1 LNHRLRLLVIGILV
15 ISFSISFVARMQPAD
30 YGFELNEFDPF
41 FNFRATKFIVDNGY
55 VEYFAWHDDKSW
67 YPDGRNVSATSQVM
81 LHITTAALYQSF
93 GMGQSLYDFTI
104 LFPVII
110 GSLTT
115 IVIFALVRV
124 LGGTTAGLLASLFFA
139 VSMPVIIRG
148 TVGWFKSEPLGLFYG
163 FLGVYLFLSGIKS
176 DNGKVSFFK
185 LIAGGVFVSLGI
197 SSWGGTQF
205 FVILLVL
212 FFLGIPFL
220 RKDKKF
226 ITWALPVFVS
236 ALLLTITIFER
247 PGIGFVLGYGGLGLI
262 GSTVFVLS
270 FFQIQKIKVKN
281 NIRYGFL
288 LLGGFVLIGISSI
301 VTNAVSLP
309 SFRYLNAVNP
319 FLSSDNTI
327 VQSVAEHSSV
337 TMEQLFPSLS
347 VLMIFSGI
355 GVWLL
360 FHIKEN
366 QNFHIKNDMILF
378 ALIIGFVGIY
388 ISSAFIRLEIFGSIA
403 VIVLASIGVS
413 LLISNVLKKHS
424 KNSLSSIAKFSFVVV
439 IIVLL
444 TIPVALPVNANWINV
459 VKIPPTILH
468 GGTHFNITTNDWG
481 DALEWIKGNTEHDA
495 VIAAWWDY
503 GYWITAIADRTTLI
517 DNATINQVQI
527 KKVAKIFLS
536 TPDDAW
542 KQLTDME
549 VDYVLVY
556 IAAQKLSN
564 DIYSPFYALGG
575 GGDEDKKYWLLRIAE
590 MPLQEYLYSDNVTGT
605 EKFWNS
611 TLLGKMIPFTPLG
624 YLDLSEYS
632 QAEDYQSGYVLYL
645 KDIKYD
651 SNSNEPLQLVYT
663 SPSFDRISE
672 GEVSGIIIYKI
683 NTEYSSI
690 P

>member
-1 LNHRLRLLVIGILV
+1 
-15 ISFSISFVARMQPAD
+15 MQPAD

-197 SSWGGTQF
+197 SSWGGSQF

-236 ALLLTITIFER
+236 ALLLTIAMFER
-247 PGIGFVLGYGGLGLI
+247 PGVGFVLGYGGLGLI
-262 GSTVFVLS
+262 GSTVFVLL

-288 LLGGFVLIGISSI
+288 LLGGFVLVGISSI

-424 KNSLSSIAKFSFVVV
+424 KNSLSSIAKFSFVAV
-439 IIVLL
+439 IIILL

-590 MPLQEYLYSDNVTGT
+590 MPLQEYLYSDNATGT

-683 NTEYSSI
+683 NKEYDLI

>member
-110 GSLTT
+110 GSLTA

-226 ITWALPVFVS
+226 IAWALPVFVS
-236 ALLLTITIFER
+236 ALLLTIAIFER
-247 PGIGFVLGYGGLGLI
+247 PGVDFVLGYGGLGLI

-270 FFQIQKIKVKN
+270 FFQIQKIKIKN

-366 QNFHIKNDMILF
+366 QNFHIKNDMVLF

-424 KNSLSSIAKFSFVVV
+424 KNSLSSIAKFSFVAV

-564 DIYSPFYALGG
+564 DNYSPFYVLGG

-590 MPLQEYLYSDNVTGT
+590 MPLQEYLYSDNATGT

-645 KDIKYD
+645 KDIKYS
-651 SNSNEPLQLVYT
+651 SNSNEPLQMVYT

-683 NTEYSSI
+683 NKEYDLI

>member
-1 LNHRLRLLVIGILV
+1 
-15 ISFSISFVARMQPAD
+15 MQPAD

-110 GSLTT
+110 GSLTA

-236 ALLLTITIFER
+236 ALLLTIAMFER
-247 PGIGFVLGYGGLGLI
+247 PGVGFVLGYGGLGLI

-288 LLGGFVLIGISSI
+288 LLGGFVLVGISSI

-424 KNSLSSIAKFSFVVV
+424 KNSLSSIAKFSFVAV

-517 DNATINQVQI
+517 DNATINQAQI

-590 MPLQEYLYSDNVTGT
+590 MPLQEYLYSDNATGT

-683 NTEYSSI
+683 NKEYDLI

>member
-1 LNHRLRLLVIGILV
+1 
-15 ISFSISFVARMQPAD
+15 MQPAD

-197 SSWGGTQF
+197 SSWGGSQF

-236 ALLLTITIFER
+236 ALLLTIAMFER
-247 PGIGFVLGYGGLGLI
+247 PGVGFVLGYGGLGLI
-262 GSTVFVLS
+262 GSTVFVLL

-424 KNSLSSIAKFSFVVV
+424 KNSLSSIAKFSFVAV
-439 IIVLL
+439 IIILL

-517 DNATINQVQI
+517 DNATINQSQI

-556 IAAQKLSN
+556 VAAQKLSN

-590 MPLQEYLYSDNVTGT
+590 MPLQEYLYSDNATGT

-632 QAEDYQSGYVLYL
+632 QAEDQSGYVLYL
-645 KDIKYD
+645 KDIKYS
-651 SNSNEPLQLVYT
+651 SNSNEPLQMVYT

-683 NTEYSSI
+683 NKEYDLI

>member
-1 LNHRLRLLVIGILV
+1 
-15 ISFSISFVARMQPAD
+15 MQPAD

-236 ALLLTITIFER
+236 ALLLTIAMFER
-247 PGIGFVLGYGGLGLI
+247 PGVGFVLGYGGLGLI

-366 QNFHIKNDMILF
+366 QNFHIKNDMVLF

-403 VIVLASIGVS
+403 VIVLASIGIS

-424 KNSLSSIAKFSFVVV
+424 KNSLSSITKFSFVVV

-517 DNATINQVQI
+517 DNATINQSQI

-556 IAAQKLSN
+556 VAAQKLSN

-590 MPLQEYLYSDNVTGT
+590 MPLQEYLYSDNATGT

-683 NTEYSSI
+683 NKEYSSI

>member
-1 LNHRLRLLVIGILV
+1 
-15 ISFSISFVARMQPAD
+15 MQPAD

-236 ALLLTITIFER
+236 ALLLTIAIFER
-247 PGIGFVLGYGGLGLI
+247 PGAGFVLGYGGLGLI

-288 LLGGFVLIGISSI
+288 LLGGFVLVGISSI

-424 KNSLSSIAKFSFVVV
+424 KNSLSSIAKFSFVAV

-517 DNATINQVQI
+517 DNATINQTQI

-590 MPLQEYLYSDNVTGT
+590 MPLQEYLYSDNATGT

-632 QAEDYQSGYVLYL
+632 QAEDYQSGYVIYL

-683 NTEYSSI
+683 NKEYDLI

>member
-1 LNHRLRLLVIGILV
+1 
-15 ISFSISFVARMQPAD
+15 MQPAD

-110 GSLTT
+110 GSLTA

-148 TVGWFKSEPLGLFYG
+148 MVGWFKSEPLGLFYG

-236 ALLLTITIFER
+236 ALLLTIAMFER
-247 PGIGFVLGYGGLGLI
+247 PGVGFVLGYGGLGLI

-288 LLGGFVLIGISSI
+288 LLGGFVLVGISSI

-424 KNSLSSIAKFSFVVV
+424 KNSLSSIAKFSFVAV

-503 GYWITAIADRTTLI
+503 GYWITAIGDRTTLI
-517 DNATINQVQI
+517 DNATINQSQI

-590 MPLQEYLYSDNVTGT
+590 MPLQEYLYSDNATGT

-632 QAEDYQSGYVLYL
+632 QAEDYQSGYVIYL

-683 NTEYSSI
+683 NKEYDLI

>member
-1 LNHRLRLLVIGILV
+1 
-15 ISFSISFVARMQPAD
+15 MQPAD

-236 ALLLTITIFER
+236 ALLLTIAMFER
-247 PGIGFVLGYGGLGLI
+247 PGVGFVLGYGGLGLI

-288 LLGGFVLIGISSI
+288 LLGGFVLVGISSI

-424 KNSLSSIAKFSFVVV
+424 KNSLSSIAKFSFVAV
-439 IIVLL
+439 IIILL

-517 DNATINQVQI
+517 DNATINQSQI

-590 MPLQEYLYSDNVTGT
+590 MPLQEYLYSDNATGT

-683 NTEYSSI
+683 NKEYSSI

>member
-1 LNHRLRLLVIGILV
+1 
-15 ISFSISFVARMQPAD
+15 MQPAD

-226 ITWALPVFVS
+226 IAWALPVFVS

-247 PGIGFVLGYGGLGLI
+247 PGVGFVLGYGGLGLI

-288 LLGGFVLIGISSI
+288 LLGGFVLVGISSI

-424 KNSLSSIAKFSFVVV
+424 KNSLSSIAKFSFVAV

-517 DNATINQVQI
+517 DNATINQAQI

-590 MPLQEYLYSDNVTGT
+590 MPLQEYLYSDNATGT

-632 QAEDYQSGYVLYL
+632 QAEDYQSGYVIYL

-683 NTEYSSI
+683 NKEYSSI

>member
-1 LNHRLRLLVIGILV
+1 
-15 ISFSISFVARMQPAD
+15 MQPAD

-148 TVGWFKSEPLGLFYG
+148 MVGWFKSEPLGLFYG

-236 ALLLTITIFER
+236 ALLLTIAMFER
-247 PGIGFVLGYGGLGLI
+247 PGVGFVLGYGGLGLI

-424 KNSLSSIAKFSFVVV
+424 KNSLSSIAKFSFVAV

-503 GYWITAIADRTTLI
+503 GYWITAIGDRTTLI
-517 DNATINQVQI
+517 DNATINQSQI

-590 MPLQEYLYSDNVTGT
+590 MPLQEYLYSDNATGT

-651 SNSNEPLQLVYT
+651 SNSNEPLQMVYT

-683 NTEYSSI
+683 NKEYDLI

>member
-1 LNHRLRLLVIGILV
+1 
-15 ISFSISFVARMQPAD
+15 MQPAD

-93 GMGQSLYDFTI
+93 GMDQSLYDFTI

-236 ALLLTITIFER
+236 ALLLTIAIFER
-247 PGIGFVLGYGGLGLI
+247 PGAGFVLGYGGLGLI

-288 LLGGFVLIGISSI
+288 LLGGFVLVGISSI

-424 KNSLSSIAKFSFVVV
+424 KNSLSSIAKFSFVAV

-517 DNATINQVQI
+517 DNATINQTQI

-542 KQLTDME
+542 KQLTEME

-556 IAAQKLSN
+556 VAAQKLSN

-575 GGDEDKKYWLLRIAE
+575 GGDEDKKYWILRIAE
-590 MPLQEYLYSDNVTGT
+590 MPLQEYLYSDNATGT
-605 EKFWNS
+605 EKFWNN

-645 KDIKYD
+645 KDVKYG

-683 NTEYSSI
+683 NKEYSSI
-690 P
+690 PLI

>member
-110 GSLTT
+110 GSLTA

-236 ALLLTITIFER
+236 ALLLTIAIFER
-247 PGIGFVLGYGGLGLI
+247 PGAGFVLGYGGLGLI

-270 FFQIQKIKVKN
+270 FFLIQKIKVKN

-288 LLGGFVLIGISSI
+288 LLGGFVLVGISSI

-366 QNFHIKNDMILF
+366 QNFHIKNDMVLF

-424 KNSLSSIAKFSFVVV
+424 KNSLSSIAKFSFVAV

-517 DNATINQVQI
+517 DNATINQIQI

-542 KQLTDME
+542 KQLTEIE

-556 IAAQKLSN
+556 VAAQKLSN

-590 MPLQEYLYSDNVTGT
+590 MPLQEYLYSDNATGT

-632 QAEDYQSGYVLYL
+632 QAEDQLGYVIYL

-683 NTEYSSI
+683 NKEYSSI

>member
-1 LNHRLRLLVIGILV
+1 
-15 ISFSISFVARMQPAD
+15 MQPAD

-55 VEYFAWHDDKSW
+55 FEYFNWHDDKSW

-93 GMGQSLYDFTI
+93 GMNQSLYDFTI

-124 LGGTTAGLLASLFFA
+124 LGGTTAGLLASLFFS

-226 ITWALPVFVS
+226 IAWALPVFVS
-236 ALLLTITIFER
+236 ALLLTIIIFER
-247 PGIGFVLGYGGLGLI
+247 PGVDFVLGYGGLGLI

-270 FFQIQKIKVKN
+270 FFQIQKIKIKN

-288 LLGGFVLIGISSI
+288 LLGGFVLIGISFI
-301 VTNAVSLP
+301 ATNAVALP

-366 QNFHIKNDMILF
+366 QNFHIKNDMVLF

-564 DIYSPFYALGG
+564 DNYSPFYVLGG

-590 MPLQEYLYSDNVTGT
+590 MPLQEYLYSDNATGT

-683 NTEYSSI
+683 NKEYDLI

>member
-1 LNHRLRLLVIGILV
+1 
-15 ISFSISFVARMQPAD
+15 MQPAD

-236 ALLLTITIFER
+236 ALLLTIAMFER
-247 PGIGFVLGYGGLGLI
+247 PGVGFVLGYGGLGLI
-262 GSTVFVLS
+262 GSTVFVLL

-288 LLGGFVLIGISSI
+288 LLGGFVLVGISSI

-424 KNSLSSIAKFSFVVV
+424 KNSLSSIAKFSFVAV
-439 IIVLL
+439 IIILL

-517 DNATINQVQI
+517 DNATINQTQI

-590 MPLQEYLYSDNVTGT
+590 MPLQEYLYSDNATGT

-683 NTEYSSI
+683 NKEYSSI

>member
-1 LNHRLRLLVIGILV
+1 
-15 ISFSISFVARMQPAD
+15 MQPAD

-55 VEYFAWHDDKSW
+55 FEYFNWHDDKSW

-139 VSMPVIIRG
+139 VSMPIIIRG

-236 ALLLTITIFER
+236 ALLLTIAMFER
-247 PGIGFVLGYGGLGLI
+247 PGVGFVLGYGGLGLI

-301 VTNAVSLP
+301 ATNAVSLP

-424 KNSLSSIAKFSFVVV
+424 KNSLSSIAKFSFVAV
-439 IIVLL
+439 IIILL

-517 DNATINQVQI
+517 DNATINQAQI

-536 TPDDAW
+536 TPYDAW

-556 IAAQKLSN
+556 VAAQKLSN
-564 DIYSPFYALGG
+564 DNYSPFYALGG

-590 MPLQEYLYSDNVTGT
+590 MPLQEYLYSDNATGT

-632 QAEDYQSGYVLYL
+632 QAEDYQSGYVIYL

-651 SNSNEPLQLVYT
+651 SNSNELLQLVYT

-683 NTEYSSI
+683 NKEYSLI

>member
-1 LNHRLRLLVIGILV
+1 
-15 ISFSISFVARMQPAD
+15 MQPAD

-236 ALLLTITIFER
+236 ALLLTIAMFER
-247 PGIGFVLGYGGLGLI
+247 PGVGFVLGYGGLGLI
-262 GSTVFVLS
+262 GSTVFVLL

-424 KNSLSSIAKFSFVVV
+424 KNSLSSIAKFSFVAV

-517 DNATINQVQI
+517 DNATINQTQI

-590 MPLQEYLYSDNVTGT
+590 MPLQEYLYSDNATGT

-683 NTEYSSI
+683 NKEYDLI

>member
-1 LNHRLRLLVIGILV
+1 
-15 ISFSISFVARMQPAD
+15 MQPAD

-236 ALLLTITIFER
+236 ALLLTIAMFER
-247 PGIGFVLGYGGLGLI
+247 PGVGFVLGYGGLGLI
-262 GSTVFVLS
+262 GSTVFVLL

-288 LLGGFVLIGISSI
+288 LLGGFVLVGISSI

-424 KNSLSSIAKFSFVVV
+424 KNSLSSIAKFSFVAV

-517 DNATINQVQI
+517 DNATINQTQI

-590 MPLQEYLYSDNVTGT
+590 MPLQEYLYSDNATGT

-683 NTEYSSI
+683 NKEYDLI

>member
-1 LNHRLRLLVIGILV
+1 
-15 ISFSISFVARMQPAD
+15 MQPAD

-148 TVGWFKSEPLGLFYG
+148 MVGWFKSEPLGLFYG

-236 ALLLTITIFER
+236 ALLLTIAMFER
-247 PGIGFVLGYGGLGLI
+247 PGVGFVLGYGGLGLI
-262 GSTVFVLS
+262 GSTVFVLL

-288 LLGGFVLIGISSI
+288 LLGGFVLVGISSI

-366 QNFHIKNDMILF
+366 QNFHIKNDMVLF

-403 VIVLASIGVS
+403 VIVLASLGVS

-424 KNSLSSIAKFSFVVV
+424 KNSLSSIAKFSFVAV

-517 DNATINQVQI
+517 DNATINQTQI

-590 MPLQEYLYSDNVTGT
+590 MPLQEYLYSDNATGT

-683 NTEYSSI
+683 NKEYGLI

>member
-1 LNHRLRLLVIGILV
+1 
-15 ISFSISFVARMQPAD
+15 MQPAD

-247 PGIGFVLGYGGLGLI
+247 PGAGFVLGYGGLGLI

-288 LLGGFVLIGISSI
+288 LLGGFVLVGISSI

-424 KNSLSSIAKFSFVVV
+424 KNSLSSIAKFSFVAV

-503 GYWITAIADRTTLI
+503 GYWITAIGDRTTLI
-517 DNATINQVQI
+517 DNATINQSQI

-564 DIYSPFYALGG
+564 DNYSPLYALGG

-590 MPLQEYLYSDNVTGT
+590 MPLQEYLYSDNATGT

-683 NTEYSSI
+683 NKEYSSI

>member
-1 LNHRLRLLVIGILV
+1 
-15 ISFSISFVARMQPAD
+15 MQPAD

-110 GSLTT
+110 GSLTA

-197 SSWGGTQF
+197 SSWGGSQF

-236 ALLLTITIFER
+236 ALLLTIAMFER
-247 PGIGFVLGYGGLGLI
+247 PGVGFALGYGGLGLI
-262 GSTVFVLS
+262 GSTVFVLL

-288 LLGGFVLIGISSI
+288 LLGGFVLVGISSI

-424 KNSLSSIAKFSFVVV
+424 KNSLSSIAKFSFVAV

-542 KQLTDME
+542 KQLTEME

-556 IAAQKLSN
+556 VAAQKLSN

-575 GGDEDKKYWLLRIAE
+575 GGDEDKKYWILRIAE
-590 MPLQEYLYSDNVTGT
+590 MPLQEYLYSDNATGT

>member
-1 LNHRLRLLVIGILV
+1 
-15 ISFSISFVARMQPAD
+15 MQPAD

-236 ALLLTITIFER
+236 ALLLTIAMFER
-247 PGIGFVLGYGGLGLI
+247 PGVGFVLGYGGLGLI
-262 GSTVFVLS
+262 GSTVFVLL

-288 LLGGFVLIGISSI
+288 LLGGFVLVGISSI

-388 ISSAFIRLEIFGSIA
+388 ISSAFVRLEIFGSIA

-517 DNATINQVQI
+517 DNATINQTQI

-590 MPLQEYLYSDNVTGT
+590 MPLQEYLYSDNATGT

-632 QAEDYQSGYVLYL
+632 QAEDQSGYVLYL
-645 KDIKYD
+645 KDIKYS
-651 SNSNEPLQLVYT
+651 SNSNEPLQMVYT

-683 NTEYSSI
+683 NKEYDLI

>member
-1 LNHRLRLLVIGILV
+1 
-15 ISFSISFVARMQPAD
+15 MQPAD

-236 ALLLTITIFER
+236 ALLLTIAIFER
-247 PGIGFVLGYGGLGLI
+247 PGAGFVLGYGGLGLI

-424 KNSLSSIAKFSFVVV
+424 KNSLSSIAKFSFVAV

-517 DNATINQVQI
+517 DNATINQTQI

-590 MPLQEYLYSDNVTGT
+590 MPLQEYLYSDNATGT

-683 NTEYSSI
+683 NKEYSSI

>member
-1 LNHRLRLLVIGILV
+1 
-15 ISFSISFVARMQPAD
+15 MQPAD

-197 SSWGGTQF
+197 SSWGGSQF

-236 ALLLTITIFER
+236 ALLLTIAMFER
-247 PGIGFVLGYGGLGLI
+247 PGVGFVLGYGGLGLI
-262 GSTVFVLS
+262 GSTVFVLL

-366 QNFHIKNDMILF
+366 QNFHIKNDMVLF

-388 ISSAFIRLEIFGSIA
+388 ISSAFVRLEIFGSIA

-424 KNSLSSIAKFSFVVV
+424 KNSLSSIAKFSFVAV

-564 DIYSPFYALGG
+564 DNYSPFYVLGG

-590 MPLQEYLYSDNVTGT
+590 MPLQEYLYSDNATGT

-683 NTEYSSI
+683 NKEYDLI

>member
-1 LNHRLRLLVIGILV
+1 
-15 ISFSISFVARMQPAD
+15 MQPAD

-110 GSLTT
+110 GSLTA

-236 ALLLTITIFER
+236 ALLLTIAMFER
-247 PGIGFVLGYGGLGLI
+247 PGVAFTLGYGGLGLI
-262 GSTVFVLS
+262 GSTVFVLL

-288 LLGGFVLIGISSI
+288 LLGGFVLVGISSI

-424 KNSLSSIAKFSFVVV
+424 KNSLSSIAKFSFVAV
-439 IIVLL
+439 IIILL

-517 DNATINQVQI
+517 DNATINQTQI

-590 MPLQEYLYSDNVTGT
+590 MPLQEYLYSDNATGT

-683 NTEYSSI
+683 NKEYSLI

>member
-1 LNHRLRLLVIGILV
+1 
-15 ISFSISFVARMQPAD
+15 MQPAD

-110 GSLTT
+110 GSLTA

-236 ALLLTITIFER
+236 ALLLTIAIFER
-247 PGIGFVLGYGGLGLI
+247 PGAGFVLGYGGLGLI

-288 LLGGFVLIGISSI
+288 LLGGFVLVGISSI

-403 VIVLASIGVS
+403 VIILASIGVS

-424 KNSLSSIAKFSFVVV
+424 KNSLSSITKFSFVTV

-503 GYWITAIADRTTLI
+503 GYWITAIGDRTTLI
-517 DNATINQVQI
+517 DNATINQSQI

-564 DIYSPFYALGG
+564 DNYSPLYALGG

-590 MPLQEYLYSDNVTGT
+590 MPLQEYLYSDNATGT
-605 EKFWNS
+605 EKFWNN

-632 QAEDYQSGYVLYL
+632 QAEDQSGYVLYL
-645 KDIKYD
+645 KDIKYS
-651 SNSNEPLQLVYT
+651 SNSNEPLQMVYT

-683 NTEYSSI
+683 NKEYDLI

>member
-1 LNHRLRLLVIGILV
+1 
-15 ISFSISFVARMQPAD
+15 MQPAD

-93 GMGQSLYDFTI
+93 GMDQSLYDFTI

-236 ALLLTITIFER
+236 ALLLTIAIFER
-247 PGIGFVLGYGGLGLI
+247 PGAGFVLGYGGLGLI

-288 LLGGFVLIGISSI
+288 LLGGFVLVGISSI

-517 DNATINQVQI
+517 DNATINQTQI

-645 KDIKYD
+645 KDIKYA

-683 NTEYSSI
+683 NKEYSSI

>member
-1 LNHRLRLLVIGILV
+1 
-15 ISFSISFVARMQPAD
+15 MQPAD

-41 FNFRATKFIVDNGY
+41 FNFRATKFIVDNGC

-110 GSLTT
+110 GSLTA

-124 LGGTTAGLLASLFFA
+124 LGGTTAGLLASLFFS

-236 ALLLTITIFER
+236 ALLLTIAMFER
-247 PGIGFVLGYGGLGLI
+247 PGVGFVLGYGGLGLI

-366 QNFHIKNDMILF
+366 QNFHIKNDMVLF

-403 VIVLASIGVS
+403 VIILASIGVS

-424 KNSLSSIAKFSFVVV
+424 KNSLSSITKFSFVVV

-517 DNATINQVQI
+517 DNATINQSQI

-556 IAAQKLSN
+556 VAAQKLSN

-590 MPLQEYLYSDNVTGT
+590 MPLQEYLYSDNATGT
-605 EKFWNS
+605 EKFWNN

-645 KDIKYD
+645 KDIKYT
-651 SNSNEPLQLVYT
+651 SNSNEPLQPVYT

-683 NTEYSSI
+683 NKEYSSI

>member
-1 LNHRLRLLVIGILV
+1 
-15 ISFSISFVARMQPAD
+15 MQPAD

-110 GSLTT
+110 GSLTA

-226 ITWALPVFVS
+226 IAWALPVFVS
-236 ALLLTITIFER
+236 ALLLTIAIFER
-247 PGIGFVLGYGGLGLI
+247 PGVDFVLGYGGLGLI

-288 LLGGFVLIGISSI
+288 LLGGFVLVGISSI

-366 QNFHIKNDMILF
+366 QNFHIKNDMVLF

-424 KNSLSSIAKFSFVVV
+424 KNSLSSIAKFSFVAV

-556 IAAQKLSN
+556 VAAQKLSN
-564 DIYSPFYALGG
+564 DNYSPFYVLGG

-590 MPLQEYLYSDNVTGT
+590 MPLQEYLYSDNATGT

-683 NTEYSSI
+683 NKEYDLI

>member
-1 LNHRLRLLVIGILV
+1 
-15 ISFSISFVARMQPAD
+15 MQPAD

-197 SSWGGTQF
+197 SSWGGSQF

-226 ITWALPVFVS
+226 IAWALPVFVS
-236 ALLLTITIFER
+236 ALLLTIAMFER
-247 PGIGFVLGYGGLGLI
+247 PGVGFVLGYGGLGLI

-281 NIRYGFL
+281 NVRYGFL
-288 LLGGFVLIGISSI
+288 LLGGFVLVGISSI

-366 QNFHIKNDMILF
+366 QNFHIKNDMVLF

-517 DNATINQVQI
+517 DNATINQSQI

-564 DIYSPFYALGG
+564 DNYSPLYALGG

-590 MPLQEYLYSDNVTGT
+590 MPLQEYLYSDNATGT

-683 NTEYSSI
+683 NKEYDLI

>member
-148 TVGWFKSEPLGLFYG
+148 MVGWFKSEPLGLFYG

-226 ITWALPVFVS
+226 IAWALPVFVS
-236 ALLLTITIFER
+236 ALLLTIAIFER
-247 PGIGFVLGYGGLGLI
+247 PGAGFVLGYGGLGLI

-288 LLGGFVLIGISSI
+288 LLGGFVLVGISSI

-439 IIVLL
+439 IIILL

-503 GYWITAIADRTTLI
+503 GYWITAIGDRTTLI
-517 DNATINQVQI
+517 DNATINQSQI

-564 DIYSPFYALGG
+564 DNYSPLYALGG

-590 MPLQEYLYSDNVTGT
+590 MPLQEYLYSDNATGT

-632 QAEDYQSGYVLYL
+632 QAEDYQSGYVIYL

>member
-1 LNHRLRLLVIGILV
+1 
-15 ISFSISFVARMQPAD
+15 MQPAD

-185 LIAGGVFVSLGI
+185 LIAGGIFVSLGI
-197 SSWGGTQF
+197 SSWGGSQF

-236 ALLLTITIFER
+236 ALLLTIAMFER
-247 PGIGFVLGYGGLGLI
+247 PGVGFVLGYGGLGLI

-288 LLGGFVLIGISSI
+288 LLGGFVLVGISSI

-424 KNSLSSIAKFSFVVV
+424 KNSLSSIAKFSFVAV

-517 DNATINQVQI
+517 DNATINQSQI

-542 KQLTDME
+542 KQLTEME

-556 IAAQKLSN
+556 VAAQKLSN

-590 MPLQEYLYSDNVTGT
+590 MPLQEYLYSDNATGT
-605 EKFWNS
+605 EKFWNN

>member
-1 LNHRLRLLVIGILV
+1 
-15 ISFSISFVARMQPAD
+15 MQPAD

-236 ALLLTITIFER
+236 ALLLTIAMFER
-247 PGIGFVLGYGGLGLI
+247 PGVGFVLGYGGLGLI
-262 GSTVFVLS
+262 GSTVFVLL

-288 LLGGFVLIGISSI
+288 LLGGFVLVGISSI

-424 KNSLSSIAKFSFVVV
+424 KNSLSSIAKFSFVAV

-517 DNATINQVQI
+517 DNATINQTQI

-590 MPLQEYLYSDNVTGT
+590 MPLQEYLYSDNATGT

-683 NTEYSSI
+683 NKEYSSI

>member
-1 LNHRLRLLVIGILV
+1 
-15 ISFSISFVARMQPAD
+15 MQPAD

-93 GMGQSLYDFTI
+93 GMDQSLYDFTI

-236 ALLLTITIFER
+236 ALLLTIAIFER
-247 PGIGFVLGYGGLGLI
+247 PGAGFVLGYGGLGLI

-366 QNFHIKNDMILF
+366 QNFHIKNDMVLF

-424 KNSLSSIAKFSFVVV
+424 KNSLSSIAKFSFVAV

-517 DNATINQVQI
+517 DNATINQAQI

-542 KQLTDME
+542 KQLTEME

-556 IAAQKLSN
+556 VAAQKLSN

-590 MPLQEYLYSDNVTGT
+590 MPLQEYLYSDNATGT

>member
-1 LNHRLRLLVIGILV
+1 
-15 ISFSISFVARMQPAD
+15 MQPAD

-148 TVGWFKSEPLGLFYG
+148 MVGWFKSEPLGLFYG

-226 ITWALPVFVS
+226 IAWALPVFVS
-236 ALLLTITIFER
+236 ALLLTIAMFER
-247 PGIGFVLGYGGLGLI
+247 PGAGFVLGYGGLGLI
-262 GSTVFVLS
+262 GSTVFVLL

-288 LLGGFVLIGISSI
+288 LLGGFVLVGISSI

-424 KNSLSSIAKFSFVVV
+424 KNSLSSIAKFSFVAV
-439 IIVLL
+439 IIILL

-517 DNATINQVQI
+517 DNATINQTQI

>member
-1 LNHRLRLLVIGILV
+1 
-15 ISFSISFVARMQPAD
+15 MQPAD

-197 SSWGGTQF
+197 SSWGGSQF

-236 ALLLTITIFER
+236 ALLLTIAMFER
-247 PGIGFVLGYGGLGLI
+247 PGVGFVLGYGGLGLI
-262 GSTVFVLS
+262 GSTVFVLL

-288 LLGGFVLIGISSI
+288 LLGGFVLVGISSI

-424 KNSLSSIAKFSFVVV
+424 KNSLSSIAKFSFVAV

-517 DNATINQVQI
+517 DNATINQTQI

-542 KQLTDME
+542 KQLTEME

-556 IAAQKLSN
+556 VAAQKLSN

-575 GGDEDKKYWLLRIAE
+575 GGDEDKKYWILRIAE
-590 MPLQEYLYSDNVTGT
+590 MPLQEYLYSDNATGT

-683 NTEYSSI
+683 NKEYDLI

>member
-1 LNHRLRLLVIGILV
+1 
-15 ISFSISFVARMQPAD
+15 MQPAD

-55 VEYFAWHDDKSW
+55 FEYFNWHDDKSW

-115 IVIFALVRV
+115 IIIFALVRV

-236 ALLLTITIFER
+236 ALLLTIAIFER
-247 PGIGFVLGYGGLGLI
+247 PGAGFVLGYGGLGLI

-288 LLGGFVLIGISSI
+288 LLGGFVLVGISSI

-439 IIVLL
+439 IIILL

-517 DNATINQVQI
+517 DNATINQTQI

>member
-1 LNHRLRLLVIGILV
+1 
-15 ISFSISFVARMQPAD
+15 MQPAD

-110 GSLTT
+110 GSLTA

-197 SSWGGTQF
+197 SSWGGSQF

-236 ALLLTITIFER
+236 ALLLTIAMFER
-247 PGIGFVLGYGGLGLI
+247 PGVGFVLGYGGLGLI
-262 GSTVFVLS
+262 GSTVFVLL
-270 FFQIQKIKVKN
+270 FFQIQKIKVKY

-378 ALIIGFVGIY
+378 ALIIGFIGIY
-388 ISSAFIRLEIFGSIA
+388 ISSAFVRLEIFGSIA

-503 GYWITAIADRTTLI
+503 GYWITAIGDRTTLI
-517 DNATINQVQI
+517 DNATINQSQI

-564 DIYSPFYALGG
+564 DNYSPLYALGG

-590 MPLQEYLYSDNVTGT
+590 MPLQEYLYSDNATGT

-632 QAEDYQSGYVLYL
+632 QAEDQSGYVLYL
-645 KDIKYD
+645 KDIKYS
-651 SNSNEPLQLVYT
+651 SNSNEPLQMVYT

>member
-1 LNHRLRLLVIGILV
+1 
-15 ISFSISFVARMQPAD
+15 MQPAD

-110 GSLTT
+110 GSLTA

-236 ALLLTITIFER
+236 ALLLTIAMFER
-247 PGIGFVLGYGGLGLI
+247 PGVGFVLGYGGLGLI

-366 QNFHIKNDMILF
+366 QNFHIKNDMVLF

-424 KNSLSSIAKFSFVVV
+424 KNSLSSIAKFSFVAV

-564 DIYSPFYALGG
+564 DNYSPLYALGG

-590 MPLQEYLYSDNVTGT
+590 MPLQEYLYSDNATGT

-683 NTEYSSI
+683 NKEYDLI